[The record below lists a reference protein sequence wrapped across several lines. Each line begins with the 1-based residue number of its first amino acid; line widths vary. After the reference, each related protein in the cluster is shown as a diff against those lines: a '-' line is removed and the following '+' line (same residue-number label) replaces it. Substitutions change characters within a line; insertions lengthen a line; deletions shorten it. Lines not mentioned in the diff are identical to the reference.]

1 MNGNILLG
9 YTEAIGRRLHGF
21 GRWSRPGPF
30 PRSRFVL
37 FLVIQTHS
45 SRGDDTSDPFSPYS
59 GTGLGRSPP
68 ISRKISWNN
77 SFGTAT
83 SANWKMT

>member
-1 MNGNILLG
+1 MNASTLPE
-9 YTEAIGRRLHGF
+9 YAEAKDGVRTASGVGRGPDH
-21 GRWSRPGPF
+21 SREADL
-30 PRSRFVL
+30 VL

-45 SRGDDTSDPFSPYS
+45 SRRDDASDPFSPYA
-59 GTGLGRSPP
+59 GAGLGRSPS

-83 SANWKMT
+83 SAIWKMT